1 MPSTNNNYS
10 TVTPV
15 PGPEMLFVI
24 YITGEVVIS
33 TITAAGNGLVIAAI
47 IKHPRL
53 QTVTNYFVASLA
65 TADFLVGVL
74 GIPCAIVSFVGLK
87 QNYVSCVLVNIM
99 IIILTQISVLGLCA
113 VAVERFIAIKYPYK
127 YAESCTAK
135 LCLSIIVIIWLMGI
149 VIAVIPL
156 LIWDKSSTYDG
167 WCSFGAVIDLRDVV
181 YVNFFICTLIPLG
194 FMFAIYCYIFYVVKQ
209 QLRRIAAVQQL
220 ATDSNRNT
228 ALRKDTKAAKWFAV
242 VIILFAISWL
252 PLHIM
257 NALLLYGGPFCLP
270 CILVAV
276 VFSHANS
283 AINPILYAYANSKF
297 KIAFKQMLGLKAVDD
312 DNSVLHS
319 AGSE

>member
-1 MPSTNNNYS
+1 MMAPANNSSIAATDEDSSSAIILY
-10 TVTPV
+10 
-15 PGPEMLFVI
+15 M
-24 YITGEVVIS
+24 TGEVIIAILTSV
-33 TITAAGNGLVIAAI
+33 GNSFVIAAI
-47 IKHPRL
+47 VVTPRL

-65 TADFLVGVL
+65 AADFLVGVL
-74 GIPCAIVSFVGLK
+74 GIPCGLIPFTGLK

-194 FMFAIYCYIFYVVKQ
+194 FMFAIYCYIFFV
-209 QLRRIAAVQQL
+209 LPFRR
-220 ATDSNRNT
+220 R
-228 ALRKDTKAAKWFAV
+228 F
-242 VIILFAISWL
+242 LFF
-252 PLHIM
+252 M
-257 NALLLYGGPFCLP
+257 
-270 CILVAV
+270 
-276 VFSHANS
+276 
-283 AINPILYAYANSKF
+283 
-297 KIAFKQMLGLKAVDD
+297 
-312 DNSVLHS
+312 
-319 AGSE
+319 

>member
-1 MPSTNNNYS
+1 MMAPANNSSIAATDEDSSSAIILY
-10 TVTPV
+10 
-15 PGPEMLFVI
+15 M
-24 YITGEVVIS
+24 TGEVIIAILTSV
-33 TITAAGNGLVIAAI
+33 GNSFVIAAI
-47 IKHPRL
+47 VVTPRL

-65 TADFLVGVL
+65 AADFLVGVL
-74 GIPCAIVSFVGLK
+74 GIPCGLIPFTGLK

-270 CILVAV
+270 CVLVAV
-276 VFSHANS
+276 IFSHANS

-297 KIAFKQMLGLKAVDD
+297 KIAFKQMLGFKNVETDESMTR
-312 DNSVLHS
+312 N
-319 AGSE
+319 G

>member
-1 MPSTNNNYS
+1 MMAPANNSSIAATDEDSSSAIILY
-10 TVTPV
+10 
-15 PGPEMLFVI
+15 M
-24 YITGEVVIS
+24 TGEVIIAILTSV
-33 TITAAGNGLVIAAI
+33 GNSFVIAAI
-47 IKHPRL
+47 VVTPRL

-65 TADFLVGVL
+65 AADFLVGVL
-74 GIPCAIVSFVGLK
+74 GIPCGLIPFTGLK

-194 FMFAIYCYIFYVVKQ
+194 FMFAIYCYIFYVVKK

-270 CILVAV
+270 CVLVAV
-276 VFSHANS
+276 IFSHANS

-297 KIAFKQMLGLKAVDD
+297 KIAFKQMLGFKNVETDESMTR
-312 DNSVLHS
+312 N
-319 AGSE
+319 G